1 MKAIS
6 FFAGMMIF
14 SLAFSQT
21 KKTEWSLAKS
31 KNNVDLSYRWIYL
44 AGEEKIREMKAEFT
58 VNADVN
64 SILNQFTN
72 SSNLK
77 KWQNSAEECKVTKH
91 SENQWNTYMSFSLP
105 WPLKSKDLVVENNL
119 RKSAGYILL
128 QMSSK
133 PESEPVYEGKNRIN
147 SLESEWKFIPQK
159 SGETK
164 VIYTTLTYDKPEFPR
179 TITDPI
185 IQKKLFQSID
195 LLKQYASK

>member
-1 MKAIS
+1 
-6 FFAGMMIF
+6 MMIF

-21 KKTEWSLAKS
+21 KKTGWSLEKS
-31 KNNVDLSYRWIYL
+31 RDNVDLSYRWIYL
-44 AGEEKIREMKAEFT
+44 ADDEKIRELKAEFT
-58 VNADVN
+58 INAEVN

-77 KWQNSAEECKVTKH
+77 KWQNSAEECKVTKK
-91 SENQWNTYMSFSLP
+91 SDYQWNTYMSFSLP
-105 WPLKSKDLVVENNL
+105 WPLKSKDLVLENKL
-119 RKSAGYILL
+119 TKSTNYTLL
-128 QMSSK
+128 KMSSR

-159 SGETK
+159 DGKTK

-179 TITDPI
+179 TLTDPI